1 MSKRKEVFRVSKK
14 LEKLSDILKAT
25 DTKAEFDIVED
36 LEQLLRMYGVL
47 RAKDYKKKLSA
58 LIEKYKTTEITEIRS
73 ALLERCRKGDTNA
86 IRLYCDYFKDSD
98 AEVTEDNGLIDAL
111 NRKANEV
118 FIDED

>member
-1 MSKRKEVFRVSKK
+1 MSKK
-14 LEKLSDILKAT
+14 LERLSDILKAT

-47 RAKDYKKKLSA
+47 RAKDYKKKV
-58 LIEKYKTTEITEIRS
+58 EKYKITEITEVRS

-98 AEVTEDNGLIDAL
+98 AEVAEDNGLLDAL
-111 NRKANEV
+111 NKKANEV
-118 FIDED
+118 FTDED

>member
-1 MSKRKEVFRVSKK
+1 MSKK
-14 LEKLSDILKAT
+14 LERLSDILKAT

-47 RAKDYKKKLSA
+47 RAKDYKKKISA
-58 LIEKYKTTEITEIRS
+58 LVEKYKITEITEVRS

-98 AEVTEDNGLIDAL
+98 AEVAKDNGLLDAL
-111 NRKANEV
+111 NKKANEV
-118 FIDED
+118 FTDED